1 MRDTLLSR
9 WIPEL
14 TNVTATGHSLL
25 KSQQWSFSPTL
36 VITADLAIIASDAAR
51 EANGGGLGGM
61 TADGSWGRATTAE
74 EAHMHIC
81 VLELRAAVENLKRN
95 LVRLKNNGN
104 SKILIACDN
113 AAAVSWIRKGTS
125 RDPQAREALQELFNI
140 TTANGI
146 EVRSAHFSGVF
157 MTLIG
162 TDRASRV
169 LLTSP
174 TANL

>member
-1 MRDTLLSR
+1 
-9 WIPEL
+9 
-14 TNVTATGHSLL
+14 
-25 KSQQWSFSPTL
+25 
-36 VITADLAIIASDAAR
+36 
-51 EANGGGLGGM
+51 M